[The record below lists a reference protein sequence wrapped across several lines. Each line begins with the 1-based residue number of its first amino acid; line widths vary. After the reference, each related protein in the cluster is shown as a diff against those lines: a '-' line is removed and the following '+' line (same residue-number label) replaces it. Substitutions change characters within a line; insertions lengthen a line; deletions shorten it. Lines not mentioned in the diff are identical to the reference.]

1 MNREEPWNVGKTD
14 SVDHRSVDIPRIQL
28 VNAISTTFGMGRTTH
43 DLIDDRAWALDER
56 AFDERNTL
64 NSRSRF
70 GDVHGRAISPT
81 RAPTMA
87 KDSESHV
94 RLAHVHRETISC
106 RTLEFADTFCTTWA
120 VSL

>member
-1 MNREEPWNVGKTD
+1 MLK
-14 SVDHRSVDIPRIQL
+14 IQL
-28 VNAISTTFGMGRTTH
+28 VNAISTTFGMGRTIH

-70 GDVHGRAISPT
+70 GDVHGRRVILPT

-94 RLAHVHRETISC
+94 RLAHVRRKTISY
-106 RTLEFADTFCTTWA
+106 RALEFADTFCTTWA